1 MGIVAIDGCVET
13 GERFETVDEE
23 IRKLEKSIL
32 GLTDAVKQLTA
43 SLNTTKASNG
53 YPPSPLNNFHLS
65 EGPKSICRDV
75 NCGAINSDST
85 LCDHT
90 RKRYQSEYDCG

>member
-1 MGIVAIDGCVET
+1 MET
-13 GERFETVDEE
+13 GERLETVDEE

-32 GLTDAVKQLTA
+32 ELTDAVRQLTA
-43 SLNTTKASNG
+43 SVNAAKFSNG
-53 YPPSPLNNFHLS
+53 HHHSPLNNFHLS

-75 NCGAINSDST
+75 NCGVIHSDST

-90 RKRYQSEYDCG
+90 IQRYQSEYDCG